1 LNLKEL
7 FKQQDFEED
16 ISKHFSFKPAH
27 IKQACLNSR
36 IQDEEMHSENIFKVS
51 SKNKKECF

>member
-1 LNLKEL
+1 L